1 MVKIILAS
9 KSKVRKQIL
18 DDNNIFTEVQNSNL
32 DEDIVKES
40 LIKEKASP
48 ELISKNLA
56 ELKANKVSQKNQGFL
71 VIGADSVIDL
81 DGELISKPINRDQAL
96 EILKKL
102 NGKKHN
108 LISSVCI
115 SQNGAMIWN
124 YTDKA
129 TLTMKQFS
137 LDELKSYLSKITD
150 EALYAY
156 NVYQIE
162 GEGRKLFLNIE
173 GDEDTIMGLP
183 IKKNKTILKQ
193 LRMKKYLVIGNPI
206 DHSLSPKLQNWWLKE
221 NNIDATYDK
230 IKLEVDEIKNFIQ
243 EIKEQKIAGCNVT
256 VPFKKTVIPFLDRLS
271 PEAEQTQSVNTITYD
286 NGDLVGHNTDI
297 AGFDSAIKKLDFSL
311 KGKKVMILGAGGVV
325 PSIIFA
331 LQKMNVQEITISNRT
346 KERAENLKVLF
357 NNIKILKWGNL
368 TDFHMVINATSLGLN
383 NEKINLKFSS
393 SGNDR
398 LFYDVIYN
406 PHETQFLKMGKQ
418 LGCKIENGKTMFVYQ
433 ALEAFKLWHSI
444 EPKVNTDTFKLLDND

>member
-1 MVKIILAS
+1 
-9 KSKVRKQIL
+9 
-18 DDNNIFTEVQNSNL
+18 
-32 DEDIVKES
+32 
-40 LIKEKASP
+40 
-48 ELISKNLA
+48 
-56 ELKANKVSQKNQGFL
+56 
-71 VIGADSVIDL
+71 
-81 DGELISKPINRDQAL
+81 
-96 EILKKL
+96 
-102 NGKKHN
+102 
-108 LISSVCI
+108 
-115 SQNGAMIWN
+115 
-124 YTDKA
+124 
-129 TLTMKQFS
+129 
-137 LDELKSYLSKITD
+137 
-150 EALYAY
+150 
-156 NVYQIE
+156 
-162 GEGRKLFLNIE
+162 
-173 GDEDTIMGLP
+173 
-183 IKKNKTILKQ
+183 
-193 LRMKKYLVIGNPI
+193 MKKYLVIGNPI

-221 NNIDATYDK
+221 NNIDGTYEK
-230 IKLEVDEIKNFIQ
+230 IKLEVHEIKNFIK

-357 NNIKILKWGNL
+357 NNIKILEWGNL

-383 NEKINLKFSS
+383 NEKINLNFSS
-393 SGNDR
+393 SGNDK

-406 PHETQFLKMGKQ
+406 PHETQFLKTGKQ
-418 LGCKIENGKTMFVYQ
+418 LGYKTENGKTMFVYQ
-433 ALEAFKLWHSI
+433 ALEAFKLWHRI